1 MSNFLK
7 RSKWQRDSSKIKVQ
21 IRNLSLLASEY
32 LNSKEV
38 STMYFLICWGLFISK
53 IALLQ
58 YMCVGRLGSLVE
70 KLKFSIKDPPKKVI
84 VSRISFLGW
93 SLMENFSFSFKDPPK
108 NQYVIFETR
117 VFTCQQ
123 CEYNSSASD
132 VLGNA
137 VIIPQ
142 NWEQYPSPIHPP
154 QKYRIPSIYI
164 LDHESELFFFRSI

>member
-1 MSNFLK
+1 MVSYYFT
-7 RSKWQRDSSKIKVQ
+7 
-21 IRNLSLLASEY
+21 LLASEY

-108 NQYVIFETR
+108 NQYVIRITFLGGSLVLKMQFLLIKCPKQIRKYIVDTSVLLKYSLANNGR
-117 VFTCQQ
+117 SQKKIHRTGFFTTILLFLL
-123 CEYNSSASD
+123 Y
-132 VLGNA
+132 VLVG
-137 VIIPQ
+137 
-142 NWEQYPSPIHPP
+142 
-154 QKYRIPSIYI
+154 KFPSIYKYI
-164 LDHESELFFFRSI
+164 YWLI